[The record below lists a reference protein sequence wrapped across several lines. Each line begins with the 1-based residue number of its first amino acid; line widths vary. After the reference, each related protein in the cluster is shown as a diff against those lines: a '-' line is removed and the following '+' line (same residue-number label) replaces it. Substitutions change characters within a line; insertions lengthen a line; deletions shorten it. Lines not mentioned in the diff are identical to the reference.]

1 MNIQYHVS
9 LNDSAELH
17 LPYDAVYGSAAD
29 EPAPTCRLRAV
40 RVCAAARTADKCET
54 KRDQYKVSVYLSL
67 SILPVD

>member
-17 LPYDAVYGSAAD
+17 LPYDAAYGSAAD

-40 RVCAAARTADKCET
+40 RVCAAARTARQREISI
-54 KRDQYKVSVYLSL
+54 RLVYISL
-67 SILPVD
+67 SHLPVD